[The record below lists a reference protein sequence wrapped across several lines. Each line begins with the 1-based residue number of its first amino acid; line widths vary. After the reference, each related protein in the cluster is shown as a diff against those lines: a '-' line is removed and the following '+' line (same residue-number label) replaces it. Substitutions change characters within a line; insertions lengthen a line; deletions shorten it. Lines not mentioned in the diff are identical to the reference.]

1 VIRIITGLYKGR
13 RLKLVSSAS
22 VRPMQ
27 DKVKG
32 ALFSVIAARLKDAVC
47 LDGFSGTGSIGLEA
61 LSRGAARCVF
71 VDEFYPAVKVIK
83 QNVAKCGAEEKS
95 VVLHREFNRAV
106 IDLARQGVRFD
117 LVFLDPPYRLL
128 EERNP
133 LRVLR
138 KRGVV
143 KPGGLIVLR
152 HYYRTKPKLGDFPL
166 ERRVDLGDDVL
177 ALFVA
182 PTGAAEPA
190 PSAADGTA
198 KPAPAGDAGTAK
210 PAPYAADGPAKPAPS
225 PSRPLP
231 RRTRSPK
238 MKP

>member
-1 VIRIITGLYKGR
+1 MIRIISGLYKGR
-13 RLKLVSSAS
+13 RLKLVPSAT

-32 ALFSVIAARLKDAVC
+32 ALFSIIADRLPGAVC

-61 LSRGAARCVF
+61 LSRGAAKCVF

-95 VVLHREFNRAV
+95 VVLHKEFNRAA
-106 IDLARQGVRFD
+106 IDLSKQGVRFD

-133 LRVLR
+133 LKVLR
-138 KRGVV
+138 KRGLL

-152 HYYRTKPKLGDFPL
+152 HYYRIKPKLGDFPL
-166 ERRVDLGDDVL
+166 ERRVKLGDDVL
-177 ALFVA
+177 ALFAVA
-182 PTGAAEPA
+182 PVEAAPPAEPPALPESGAAR
-190 PSAADGTA
+190 PSKG
-198 KPAPAGDAGTAK
+198 
-210 PAPYAADGPAKPAPS
+210 
-225 PSRPLP
+225 LP
-231 RRTRSPK
+231 RPPRSLK
-238 MKP
+238 IKA

>member
-1 VIRIITGLYKGR
+1 MIRIISGIYKGR
-13 RLKLVSSAS
+13 RLKLVPSPS

-32 ALFSVIAARLKDAVC
+32 ALFSIIADRLKGSVC
-47 LDGFSGTGSIGLEA
+47 LDGFAGTGSIGLEA
-61 LSRGAARCVF
+61 LSRGADLAVF
-71 VDEFYPAVKVIK
+71 VDEFYPSVKAIR

-106 IDLARQGVRFD
+106 IDLAKKGVRFD

-138 KRGVV
+138 KRDLL

-152 HYYRTKPKLGDFPL
+152 HYFKIKPKLGDFKL
-166 ERRVDLGDDVL
+166 ERKVALGDDVL
-177 ALFVA
+177 ALFVPA
-182 PTGAAEPA
+182 DAAGETNPPA
-190 PSAADGTA
+190 PEAASE
-198 KPAPAGDAGTAK
+198 
-210 PAPYAADGPAKPAPS
+210 PAKPG
-225 PSRPLP
+225 LP

-238 MKP
+238 MKA